1 MHINQRRHLY
11 LFLLNIT
18 RVHDWNDTP
27 EAAVEEFAD
36 DVLSDFDD
44 RNGIGSA
51 GYDEASKYIPDF
63 YESVSSIGRERTG
76 ILELYMLAFKLAQ
89 KQLKQQAN

>member
-1 MHINQRRHLY
+1 MRIMTGTTHQKQQLKNL
-11 LFLLNIT
+11 
-18 RVHDWNDTP
+18 
-27 EAAVEEFAD
+27 D
-36 DVLSDFDD
+36 DVLADFDD

-63 YESVSSIGRERTG
+63 FESLSRIGRERTG

-89 KQLKQQAN
+89 KQLKQQVN